1 MSTTDGLLDLRFV
14 VAPDG
19 RTRLAQRKM
28 RFPLR
33 TTAPMYLDPASRDMA
48 FVYIQNPTGG
58 VFPGD
63 RLETRLVLD
72 VGARVHVTT
81 QSATKIYGMGEA
93 GARQSIDITLG
104 SGSYLEV
111 VPDLVIPQAG
121 SRYCQKLDVS
131 VAPDAGFFITEMV
144 APGRLARGER
154 FEYAA
159 LDLRT
164 RVLDHDGDEL
174 VADALLF
181 EPARRPPDRRGLIG
195 RFAFVG
201 TALAVAPSCD
211 VSALARAIDDA
222 CSGIGDDV
230 SAGGCPLHGEVGV
243 AIRVLAGSHRSLRD
257 VLDAVW
263 SVVRESLAGA
273 LPPPRRK

>member
-1 MSTTDGLLDLRFV
+1 LSSTDGLLDLHFV

-19 RTRLAQRKM
+19 RTRLAQRNM

-33 TTAPMYLDPASRDMA
+33 TTAPMYLDPATRDMA
-48 FVYIQNPTGG
+48 FVYVQNPTGG

-63 RLETRLVLD
+63 RLETMLALD
-72 VGARVHVTT
+72 VGARVHLTT
-81 QSATKIYGMGEA
+81 QSATKIYGMEEA
-93 GARQSIDITLG
+93 GALQSLDVRLA

-111 VPDLVIPQAG
+111 VPDLVIPQAR
-121 SRYCQKLDVS
+121 SRYCQRLDVS
-131 VAPDAGFFITEMV
+131 MASDAGLFISEMI

-164 RVLDHDGDEL
+164 RVLDHDGKEL
-174 VADALLF
+174 VADAMRF

-195 RFAFVG
+195 RFSFVG

-211 VSALARAIDDA
+211 ASELARAIDDA

-230 SAGGCPLHGEVGV
+230 VAAGCPIHGDVGV
-243 AIRVLAGSHRSLRD
+243 AVRVVANSHRSLRD
-257 VLDAVW
+257 ILDVVW
-263 SVVRESLAGA
+263 GVVRERLVGA
-273 LPPPRRK
+273 SPPPRRK